1 MVEEKKLGL
10 RNVISVSVG
19 LVIATST
26 LVSLGQGAG
35 QVGVMFIPAMVI
47 ACLFNMITMAT
58 MAELNAIM
66 PNVTGGL
73 AQYTLAAMGPIPT
86 IVLMVGGYMVSNILS
101 CGVEA
106 SIFAYA
112 MGQVLHLPIP
122 NYLWTVLASVIILI
136 ANLRGV
142 DMFAKIQD
150 LVSYL
155 MLGSMFVMGII
166 GVFKLG
172 TGHVINQPAV
182 VGHPTALNIV
192 SMTAVAFWL
201 FIGAEYAIPISK
213 DVKNAKKNVPLGMF
227 LGLAIMCVVQIV
239 MVLGFRNY
247 TPWAALKSS
256 AAPHMLYG
264 EALFGRAGQI
274 WMCCV
279 SGLAVVST
287 QNSTVQG
294 LSSIFAGM
302 SHTNLMPQ
310 FFGKTNKK
318 NVPYIGCWFITITIL
333 ICAYISQNS
342 SDRIS
347 FLILVGSV
355 FWMASYAVANID
367 LLIFRHRLPKA
378 PRNFKVPLGPTLPI
392 IGIAG
397 IIFMIVNISTDP
409 VERNKILAVSG
420 IILAILFIYSI
431 FWIKFKMRIPL
442 FKPVPM
448 EKVLAMEN
456 SMYYKIRK
464 NRGIW
469 K

>member
-1 MVEEKKLGL
+1 MEEKTLGL
-10 RNVISVSVG
+10 RNVVSVSVG
-19 LVIATST
+19 LVIATSC

-35 QVGVMFIPAMVI
+35 KIGDMFIVSMII
-47 ACLFNMITMAT
+47 ACLFNMLTMAT
-58 MAELNAIM
+58 MSELNALM

-73 AQYTLAAMGPIPT
+73 AQYTLAGIGPIPT

-106 SIFAYA
+106 SIFSYA
-112 MGQVLHLPIP
+112 MGQIIPLPLP
-122 NYLWTVLASVIILI
+122 NYFWTVLASVIILI
-136 ANLRGV
+136 ANLHGV
-142 DMFAKIQD
+142 DMFAKVQD

-155 MLGSMFVMGII
+155 LLGSMLVMGLI

-172 TGHVINQPAV
+172 TGTVVNQPAV
-182 VGHPTALNIV
+182 MNVTPKNVI

-213 DVKNAKKNVPLGMF
+213 NVKNARRNVPLGMF
-227 LGLAIMCVVQIV
+227 IGLGLICLIQSI
-239 MVLGFRNY
+239 MVLGFHNY
-247 TPWAALKSS
+247 TKWSDLSSS
-256 AAPHMLYG
+256 AAPHLLYG
-264 EALFGRAGQI
+264 MALLGKPGQV
-274 WMCCV
+274 WMTFV
-279 SGLAVVST
+279 SALAVVST

-302 SHTNLMPQ
+302 SRTNLMPQ
-310 FFGKTNKK
+310 IFGKQNKHH
-318 NVPYIGCWFITITIL
+318 VSPFGIWFITIFIL
-333 ICAYISQNS
+333 VSAYISQDS

-355 FWMASYAVANID
+355 FWMASYITAHID
-367 LLIFRHRLPKA
+367 LLVFRHRLPKA
-378 PRNFKVPLGPTLPI
+378 PRNFKVPFGPVFPL

-397 IIFMIVNISTDP
+397 TVYMIVNISTDP
-409 VERNKILAVSG
+409 VERAQILGVTG
-420 IILAILFIYSI
+420 IILLILFVYSL
-431 FWIKFKMRIPL
+431 FWIHYKMKIPA

-464 NRGIW
+464 ERGIW